1 MNKYLATTQARAG
14 EKYSP
19 SLIESR
25 LNQSLMSVRCITV
38 DDGSNTLEPPDRADG
53 ALTLS
58 GYSQDYWKTKRIRSP
73 EVVRL
78 VRGQQIHRLFWM
90 ESQWR

>member
-1 MNKYLATTQARAG
+1 MNKYLAITQARAG

-25 LNQSLMSVRCITV
+25 VNQSLMSVRWITLA
-38 DDGSNTLEPPDRADG
+38 DGLNTLEPPDRADG

-58 GYSQDYWKTKRIRSP
+58 GYSRGYRKTKRIRP
-73 EVVRL
+73 PKVVRL
-78 VRGQQIHRLFWM
+78 VCGQQLHRLFWM
-90 ESQWR
+90 ESQWH